1 MGVQHKGNG
10 KFRLTYIDFTETAK
24 KKKTVWRSKIY
35 YTYTPSGVKITTARG
50 NKTLISKREK
60 ELQEEVKR
68 LENESKRKLSN
79 QKLNPKKVVV
89 NDKFNLYY
97 ILVNVLEK
105 TPCRSNKPKS
115 VANARRVINELSTF
129 VAKKHPTMSVYEF
142 KDSHAR
148 EFIRSYK
155 SHSISSIRTYVR
167 IMRSAWRILDEHLR
181 DINEESVENV
191 WKRINPDFVKSVA
204 EQKKVMRYS
213 AFSREW
219 LHNFFSWLK
228 EHNENNRYE
237 AFALLFLT
245 GWRRHDVLHLTSG
258 NVNFEHKYISVTHSK
273 TEETTGATTY
283 IYLTDFLC
291 ELLASL
297 PKRRNGR
304 LFALGESTLR
314 TTLDYYCEHVETPVD
329 YRIADVGRYKRR
341 SHTPHAFRRSCI
353 THLKS
358 EHFAG
363 DLVNY
368 ITGHSGGTVEERHYN
383 RFCVDYKSAT
393 EEAMLYLESIVK
405 GEECANLTLDA
416 VLHKLKMTKKQLA
429 ELMAA

>member
-10 KFRLTYIDFTETAK
+10 VFRLTYIDYEETAK
-24 KKKTVWRSKIY
+24 KKKTVRRSKTY
-35 YTYTPSGVKITTARG
+35 YTYTTTGVKITTARG
-50 NKTLISKREK
+50 HKTLIEKREK
-60 ELQEEVKR
+60 ELREEVKR
-68 LENESKRKLSN
+68 LENESKRKLSG
-79 QKLNPKKVVV
+79 QKLNPKNGVV

-115 VANARRVINELSTF
+115 VANARRVINELSSF

-148 EFIRSYK
+148 DFVRTYK

-167 IMRSAWRILDEHLR
+167 IMRSAWRILDEYLR
-181 DINEESVENV
+181 DNNAKSIENIWENV
-191 WKRINPDFVKSVA
+191 KPDFVKSVA
-204 EQKKVMRYS
+204 SKKKVMRYS
-213 AFSREW
+213 AFSKPW
-219 LHNFFSWLK
+219 LHNFFAWLK
-228 EHNENNRYE
+228 EHNEDNRYE

-245 GWRRHDVLHLTSG
+245 GWRRHDILHLTRG
-258 NVNFEHKYISVTHSK
+258 NVNYEHEYISVTHSK
-273 TEETTGATTY
+273 TEETTGAITY
-283 IYLTDFLC
+283 IYLTDFIRD
-291 ELLASL
+291 LLASL

-304 LFALGESTLR
+304 LFALSESTLR
-314 TTLDYYCEHVETPVD
+314 TTLDYYCEHIEAPVD
-329 YRIADVGRYKRR
+329 YRVVDVGRYTRR

-368 ITGHSGGTVEERHYN
+368 ITGHSGGTVDERHYN
-383 RFCVDYKSAT
+383 RFCVDYKAAT
-393 EEAMLYLESIVK
+393 EEAMLYLESIIK
-405 GEECANLTLDA
+405 GEANANLTLDA
-416 VLHKLKMTKKQLA
+416 VLHKLKMSKKQLA